1 MKYVY
6 PVVSRR
12 AGGVSLGINL
22 NPNNACNF
30 RCVYCQVPDL
40 IAGKAPPLDMV
51 QLRSELSEMLRAIVC
66 GDFLER
72 HVPQQARRLQ
82 DVAISGNGE
91 PTSSPQLA
99 EVLDEISVQLE
110 GVGLLNELPVVLISN
125 GSLMLKHGVLRAL
138 EKLSALG
145 GEVWF
150 KIDSATDE
158 GIAAINSSAIGAAGQ
173 LARLQ
178 RCARTCRTLI
188 QSCFFLRNSEPP
200 SALEQQAYLDLIAEA
215 GRLEIPIAAVLLY
228 GLARPSH
235 QPEAAELSALDASWL
250 QTFAERI
257 RSLGMVVKV
266 AG

>member
-30 RCVYCQVPDL
+30 RCIYCQVPDL
-40 IAGKAPPLDMV
+40 VAGKAPRVDMV
-51 QLRSELSEMLRAIVC
+51 VLRSELSEMLHAIVC

-72 HVPQQARRLQ
+72 HVPASARRLQ

-91 PTSSPQLA
+91 PTSSSQLA
-99 EVLDEISVQLE
+99 EVLDEISTQLE
-110 GVGLLNELPVVLISN
+110 RVGLRNELPVVLISN
-125 GSLMLKHGVLRAL
+125 GSLMLKPHVGLAL

-158 GIAAINSSAIGAAGQ
+158 GIAATNSSIIGAAGQ

-178 RCARTCRTLI
+178 RSASLCRTLI
-188 QSCFFLRNSEPP
+188 QGCFFERRGKPPTEP
-200 SALEQQAYLDLIAEA
+200 EQRAYLALIAELV
-215 GRLEIPIAAVLLY
+215 RQKTPIAAVLLY

-235 QPEAAELSALDASWL
+235 QPEAAQLAALDSSWL
-250 QTFAERI
+250 QAFAERI
-257 RSLGMVVKV
+257 RKAGIPVKV
-266 AG
+266 SG